1 MSFCPQCG
9 TKVEADWIHCPNC
22 KYYLAE
28 RIEPLISH
36 LPQRSQEKKKVENY
50 SRREEFQD
58 VRRFD
63 QQNSTTKLK
72 VIIAILSI
80 LLIFSMIGNIIIPIL
95 YNYDPGPPGSPGPPP
110 LALYIGTS
118 SNPWTLDPIDA
129 WDSAS
134 YDVINQVVETLFW
147 YDVRDPSLPFEPLL
161 VKTYSWNSDN
171 TVLSLDLK
179 RNIFF
184 HDNFPFNSTAVKWN
198 IDRWLYF
205 TNSTGLLPY
214 YTHIA
219 SPSSLFNLPNGTA
232 IIKNCIIVSEYS
244 VNITLNEPFGP
255 FLSFLSAPFCS
266 IISPYYHSQTEYI
279 ELYWGDL
286 IGTGP
291 FQFDS
296 YIEDIEVRFSR
307 WDRYWRTGPY
317 YEELVFS
324 IIWDQTTRCQALFAG
339 NIDFIQDFPQSVYPI
354 EEYPQIKIVA
364 TGTDL
369 IYWHMGFNNEL
380 VNRTLREAL
389 SFAFNYSHV
398 IDVIRLGNSERGCPA
413 VPSGMPGHNASVQ
426 SNLPYMNITRA
437 RMIMQQIGYGLGWDV
452 GYPGLDESYWNSAS
466 FATEIFGAPLKL
478 NLIEGNY
485 VNQEL
490 NELATENW
498 QLIGIDTFDAELTWY
513 DFIEYI
519 ENDPDYIQVWYAG
532 WAPDY
537 FDAYNMLDALFNPQA
552 LYNIGQVDIP
562 LVNELLHNA
571 SIETEISERNEI
583 YERLQYI
590 LFQKEFVHMPL
601 WASYQYTV
609 HASYLKNVP
618 YSQSDQF
625 YAWPIYE

>member
-22 KYYLAE
+22 KYYLPE
-28 RIEPLISH
+28 SIEPSISY
-36 LPQRSQEKKKVENY
+36 LPQISQEKKKVYNY
-50 SRREEFQD
+50 PQREEFQE
-58 VRRFD
+58 RRID
-63 QQNSTTKLK
+63 YQNNTSKLK

-80 LLIFSMIGNIIIPIL
+80 MLIFSMIGNIMMSSYYPRG
-95 YNYDPGPPGSPGPPP
+95 PGPPIPPP
-110 LALYIGTS
+110 LTLHVGTPQ
-118 SNPWTLDPIDA
+118 NPVTLDPIDA
-129 WDSAS
+129 WDIAS
-134 YDVINQVVETLFW
+134 YDVINQVVEPLFW
-147 YDVRDPSLPFEPLL
+147 YDVRDPSLVLEPLL

-179 RNIFF
+179 RDIFF

-214 YTHIA
+214 YTPLA
-219 SPSSLFNLPNGTA
+219 SPSSLFNLPNGTS

-266 IISPYYHSQTEYI
+266 IISPDYHSQTEYI
-279 ELYWGDL
+279 DLYWGDL

-291 FQFDS
+291 FQFDR
-296 YIEDIEVRFSR
+296 YIDDMEVRFSR
-307 WDRYWRTGPY
+307 WDRYWRTGSY

-324 IIWDQTTRCQALFAG
+324 IIIDQTTRSQALLAG
-339 NIDFIQDFPQSVYPI
+339 VIDFAQDFPQNIYPI
-354 EEYPQIKIVA
+354 EAYPQIKIVS

-369 IYWHMGFNNEL
+369 IYWHMGFNNKL
-380 VNRTLREAL
+380 INRTLREAL
-389 SFAFNYSHV
+389 SFAYNYSHV
-398 IDVIRLGNSERGCPA
+398 IDVLKLGDAERGCPA
-413 VPSGMPGHNASVQ
+413 VPKVMLGHNASVQ

-437 RMIMQQIGYGLGWDV
+437 RILMQQMGYGVGWDV
-452 GYPGLDESYWNSAS
+452 EYPGLDEFSWNGAS

-478 NLIEGNY
+478 NLIIGSY
-485 VNQEL
+485 INQEL
-490 NELATENW
+490 NELASENW
-498 QLIGIDTFDAELTWY
+498 KLIGIDTFEAAFTWNE
-513 DFIEYI
+513 FLEYG
-519 ENDPDYIQVWYAG
+519 ENDPDFLQVWYAG

-537 FDAYNMLDALFNPQA
+537 FDAYNMLDSLFNPYA
-552 LYNIGQVDIP
+552 LYNFGQVDIP

-571 SIETEISERNEI
+571 TIETEISKRIEI
-583 YERLQYI
+583 YQHIQYI

-601 WASYQYTV
+601 WTSFQYTV
-609 HASYLKNVP
+609 HASNLKNVP
-618 YSQSDQF
+618 YNSLDRF

>member
-22 KYYLAE
+22 KYYLPE
-28 RIEPLISH
+28 SIEPSISY
-36 LPQRSQEKKKVENY
+36 LPQISQEKKKVYNY
-50 SRREEFQD
+50 PQREEFQE
-58 VRRFD
+58 RRID
-63 QQNSTTKLK
+63 YQNNTSKLK

-80 LLIFSMIGNIIIPIL
+80 MLIFSMIGNIMMSSYYPRG
-95 YNYDPGPPGSPGPPP
+95 PGPPIPPP
-110 LALYIGTS
+110 LTLHVGTPQ
-118 SNPWTLDPIDA
+118 NPVTLDPIDA
-129 WDSAS
+129 WDIAS
-134 YDVINQVVETLFW
+134 YDVINQVVEPLFW
-147 YDVRDPSLPFEPLL
+147 YDVRDPSLVLEPLL

-179 RNIFF
+179 RDIFF

-214 YTHIA
+214 YTPLA
-219 SPSSLFNLPNGTA
+219 SPSSLFNLPNGTS

-266 IISPYYHSQTEYI
+266 IISPNYHSQTEYI
-279 ELYWGDL
+279 DLYWGDL

-291 FQFDS
+291 FQFDR
-296 YIEDIEVRFSR
+296 YIDDIEVRFSR
-307 WDRYWRTGPY
+307 WDRYWRTGSY

-324 IIWDQTTRCQALFAG
+324 IIMNQATRSQALLAG
-339 NIDFIQDFPQSVYPI
+339 EIDFAQDFPQNIYPI
-354 EEYPQIKIVA
+354 ELYPQIKIVA

-369 IYWHMGFNNEL
+369 IYWHMGFNNKL
-380 VNRTLREAL
+380 INRTLREAL
-389 SFAFNYSHV
+389 SFAYNYSHV
-398 IDVIRLGNSERGCPA
+398 IDVLRLGDAERGCPA
-413 VPSGMPGHNASVQ
+413 VPKGMLGHNASVQ

-437 RMIMQQIGYGLGWDV
+437 RMLMQQMGYGVGWDV
-452 GYPGLDESYWNSAS
+452 EYPGLDEFSWNGAS

-478 NLIEGNY
+478 NLIIGSY
-485 VNQEL
+485 ISQEL
-490 NELATENW
+490 NELAFENW
-498 QLIGIDTFDAELTWY
+498 KLIGIDTFEAEFTWNE
-513 DFIEYI
+513 FLEYG
-519 ENDPDYIQVWYAG
+519 ENDPDFLQIWYAG

-537 FDAYNMLDALFNPQA
+537 FDAYNMLDSLFNPYA
-552 LYNIGQVDIP
+552 LYNFGQVDIS

-571 SIETEISERNEI
+571 SIETEISKRIEI
-583 YERLQYI
+583 YQHIQYI

-601 WASYQYTV
+601 WTSYKYTV
-609 HASYLKNVP
+609 HASNLKNVP
-618 YSQSDQF
+618 YNSLDRF